1 MTNLVLGHLILESL
15 TPSVNASLGTFVSF
29 ILGWT
34 STPQQ
39 ATLFM
44 LLVSILMQIHA
55 LEHKCYMNQ

>member
-1 MTNLVLGHLILESL
+1 MTKLVLGDLILESL
-15 TPSVNASLGTFVSF
+15 TPSANAPLGTFVSF

-44 LLVSILMQIHA
+44 LLVSNLIA
-55 LEHKCYMNQ
+55 EPCFRT